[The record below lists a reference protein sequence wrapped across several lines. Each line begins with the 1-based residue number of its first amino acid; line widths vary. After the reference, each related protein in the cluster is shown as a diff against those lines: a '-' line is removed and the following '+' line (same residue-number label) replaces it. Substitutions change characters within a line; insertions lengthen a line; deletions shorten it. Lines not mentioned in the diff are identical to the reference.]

1 MRRFKLGYFLGQSL
15 KGLWRNGVMTLASVA
30 VLLSCLVVMG
40 SFASLLVNIEYNLGE
55 LGTLNSIVAF
65 VNLDYT
71 DEQVTDLYHTIEGFD
86 NVETV
91 TLISKEEAL
100 AEEKEK
106 YPDLLATIIEGDNP
120 YPDSFEITYQ
130 NDGEKEGWKPATLVW
145 QLKNLKGL
153 YKVEYRA
160 DLAQTI
166 TNIKNAVVFIFAWF
180 LIILFIVSIFVIINT
195 IRLALAARHEE
206 ISVMRYIGATNG
218 FIMTPFVFEGIWMGL
233 IAGGLGYLLQ
243 WYLYEFVRGR
253 IGADIQMISMVEF
266 DSLRLYFLVGFLAL
280 GVLTGVI
287 GSSIS
292 LRKNLRA

>member
-1 MRRFKLGYFLGQSL
+1 MRRFKLGYFIGQSL
-15 KGLWRNGVMTLASVA
+15 KGLWRNGIMTLASVA

-40 SFASLLVNIEYNLGE
+40 SFASLLVNIEFNLGN

-65 VNLDYT
+65 VDLDYT
-71 DEQVTDLYHTIEGFD
+71 DDQVTELYHTIEGFD

-100 AEEKEK
+100 AEEKDK
-106 YPDLLATIIEGDNP
+106 YPDLLETVLEGDNP
-120 YPDSFEITYQ
+120 YPDSFEITYA
-130 NDGEKEGWKPATLVW
+130 NDSEDKGWKPSTLVW
-145 QLKNLKGL
+145 QLENLEGI

-166 TNIKNAVVFIFAWF
+166 TNIKNAIVFIFACF
-180 LIILFIVSIFVIINT
+180 LTILFVVSIFVIINT

-233 IAGGLGYLLQ
+233 ISGGLAYLLQ
-243 WYLYEFVRGR
+243 WYLYEYVRGH
-253 IGADIQMISMVEF
+253 ISADIQMITVVEF
-266 DSLRLYFLVGFLAL
+266 DTLRLYFLVGFLAV
-280 GVLTGVI
+280 GVLTGII
-287 GSSIS
+287 GSSVS
-292 LRKNLRA
+292 LRRNLRA